1 MFLPLYFLGAPRWV
15 PYIVNAG
22 TLRSRSQRLRE
33 CEALRT
39 LIVQERIKSTH
50 KFKWDWRQVK

>member
-22 TLRSRSQRLRE
+22 ALRSRSQRLRE
-33 CEALRT
+33 CEAL
-39 LIVQERIKSTH
+39 RIKSTH